1 MLRKKSMIFILAA
14 VLMLSFALSGCSN
27 SSSPSSKSGSDD
39 DTIVIGGT
47 FTVSGPVSHAGLMAL
62 EGAEAECGGMTQLSS
77 LYILMTGHLQFQS
90 LKAANKAG
98 SIEND
103 SLIQAMESNTFELA
117 GYNYTMNSSGG
128 NAADFNWGVAQ
139 YQPADINNAS
149 PTDRD
154 WVVVWPEKYKEKDP
168 VYPFPGW

>member
-1 MLRKKSMIFILAA
+1 
-14 VLMLSFALSGCSN
+14 
-27 SSSPSSKSGSDD
+27 
-39 DTIVIGGT
+39 
-47 FTVSGPVSHAGLMAL
+47 
-62 EGAEAECGGMTQLSS
+62 
-77 LYILMTGHLQFQS
+77 
-90 LKAANKAG
+90 
-98 SIEND
+98 
-103 SLIQAMESNTFELA
+103 
-117 GYNYTMNSSGG
+117 MNSSGG

>member
-1 MLRKKSMIFILAA
+1 
-14 VLMLSFALSGCSN
+14 
-27 SSSPSSKSGSDD
+27 
-39 DTIVIGGT
+39 
-47 FTVSGPVSHAGLMAL
+47 
-62 EGAEAECGGMTQLSS
+62 
-77 LYILMTGHLQFQS
+77 
-90 LKAANKAG
+90 
-98 SIEND
+98 
-103 SLIQAMESNTFELA
+103 MESNTFELA